1 MNSIARYLIAT
12 STILIFVLH
21 SGCAIS
27 GDIRF
32 GTPVGKVKIKSEH
45 KKGHHEKD
53 DDDHH
58 KKKKKDHK
66 KKHHDDD

>member
-1 MNSIARYLIAT
+1 MKSITHFLITA
-12 STILIFVLH
+12 SIILIVSLQC
-21 SGCAIS
+21 GCTVS

-32 GTPVGKVKIKSEH
+32 GTPSGKVKIKSEH
-45 KKGHHEKD
+45 KKEHHEKE

-58 KKKKKDHK
+58 KKKKKEGK